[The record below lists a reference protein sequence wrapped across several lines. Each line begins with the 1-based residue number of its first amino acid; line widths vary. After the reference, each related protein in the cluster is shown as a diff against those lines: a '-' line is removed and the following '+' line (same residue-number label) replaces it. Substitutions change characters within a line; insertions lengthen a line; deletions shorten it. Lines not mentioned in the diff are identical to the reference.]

1 MVQSLNTKVDL
12 AIEATA
18 FTGFADYGKIMI
30 GDKGF
35 EFYNSRDS
43 HKYIQIPWEE
53 VDYVIA
59 SVLLK
64 GKWIPRYAIRTKKNG
79 TYTFSS
85 KEATKVLRAVRN
97 YVDPDRMVYS
107 LSFFDVVKR
116 AVKSI
121 FKKSWSTKEVIMLVD
136 PTQYIGIKEGAIER
150 RYYESLENLKILIPV
165 CDEINIYDNT
175 KRIEEIAYIVK
186 GNLKWISENMPV

>member
-12 AIEATA
+12 TIDATA
-18 FTGFADYGKIMI
+18 FTGFSDYGKIMI

-35 EFYNSRDS
+35 EFYNSRDIS
-43 HKYIQIPWEE
+43 KFIQIPWEE

-59 SVLLK
+59 SVLFK

-79 TYTFSS
+79 TYTFAS
-85 KEATKVLRAVRN
+85 KDAKKVLRAIRN
-97 YVDPDRMVYS
+97 YVDPDHMVYS

-121 FKKSWSTKEVIMLVD
+121 FKKS
-136 PTQYIGIKEGAIER
+136 
-150 RYYESLENLKILIPV
+150 
-165 CDEINIYDNT
+165 
-175 KRIEEIAYIVK
+175 
-186 GNLKWISENMPV
+186 